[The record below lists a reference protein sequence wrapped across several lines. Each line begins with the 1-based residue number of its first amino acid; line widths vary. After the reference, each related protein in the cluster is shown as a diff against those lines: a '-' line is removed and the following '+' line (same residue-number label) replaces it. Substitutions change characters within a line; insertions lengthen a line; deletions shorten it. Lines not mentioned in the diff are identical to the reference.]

1 MREPFWELFESQV
14 QTQNIENFLIP
25 RYKHKILR
33 TLWRSFGVLDTNTK
47 YWELFGELFE
57 SQIKTQNIEKFLSPS
72 YKHKILRAL
81 WRTFWVPYTNPNIE
95 NTSENFLS
103 PRYKHKILR
112 TRWRTFW
119 VLDTNA
125 PPAFFDRLRIL
136 KMHWSDIWVKL
147 HCSIAFAAN
156 KLGFF
161 PPQVGDI

>member
-33 TLWRSFGVLDTNTK
+33 TLWRTFWVQDKNTK
-47 YWELFGELFE
+47 YWEIFESQLQTQDIESSLENFLSPIYKPKYWEHFGELF
-57 SQIKTQNIEKFLSPS
+57 
-72 YKHKILRAL
+72 
-81 WRTFWVPYTNPNIE
+81 V
-95 NTSENFLS
+95 LS

-147 HCSIAFAAN
+147 HCAIAFAAN

-161 PPQVGDI
+161 PPHVGDI